1 MHLNA
6 EALVD
11 IAEGTRPESAAPHL
25 AACEACRAQL
35 RELRAMMSAAQDVDV
50 PEPSPLFWD
59 HLSSRVSEAVAA
71 EGDADARLPPARL
84 WRFGVPRRSSRGMAS
99 SEGGKPSRYV
109 VWQALGAVAACL
121 LIAIALG
128 SRLLAPAPVVSP
140 PTVVTVSPQVSVAD
154 AGSGLELIR
163 DISSDDDAS
172 LTVVASL
179 TDGLDMET
187 VREAG
192 LAPRGSAEHAVTH
205 MSEGELRE
213 LGRLLQ
219 EELAR
224 SGA

>member
-1 MHLNA
+1 
-6 EALVD
+6 
-11 IAEGTRPESAAPHL
+11 
-25 AACEACRAQL
+25 
-35 RELRAMMSAAQDVDV
+35 
-50 PEPSPLFWD
+50 
-59 HLSSRVSEAVAA
+59 
-71 EGDADARLPPARL
+71 
-84 WRFGVPRRSSRGMAS
+84 MAS
-99 SEGGKPSRYV
+99 SEGGSRYV
-109 VWQALGAVAACL
+109 VWQAIGAVAACL

-128 SRLLAPAPVVSP
+128 SRVRAPAPVFPPPPIGVAVSP
-140 PTVVTVSPQVSVAD
+140 AVSVAD
-154 AGSGLELIR
+154 AGAGRELIR

-219 EELAR
+219 EELTR

>member
-1 MHLNA
+1 MHLNT

-11 IAEGTRPESAAPHL
+11 IAEGTRPESAVPHL
-25 AACEACRAQL
+25 AACELCRAQV

-59 HLSSRVSEAVAA
+59 HLSSRVSRAVAE
-71 EGDADARLPPARL
+71 EGARRPFFAFL
-84 WRFGVPRRSSRGMAS
+84 RGRTFQASAFVAVMA
-99 SEGGKPSRYV
+99 
-109 VWQALGAVAACL
+109 L
-121 LIAIALG
+121 LIAVVLTP
-128 SRLLAPAPVVSP
+128 RPAPVPASIDAP
-140 PTVVTVSPQVSVAD
+140 AAGSVAD
-154 AGSGLELIR
+154 ADLGLELIR
-163 DISSDDDAS
+163 DVTSDDDAS

-179 TDGLDMET
+179 TDDVDMET
-187 VREAG
+187 AREAG

-205 MSEGELRE
+205 MSAGELRE

>member
-1 MHLNA
+1 MHLNT

-25 AACEACRAQL
+25 AACELCRAQV

-59 HLSSRVSEAVAA
+59 HLSSRVSQAVAE
-71 EGDADARLPPARL
+71 EGARVPFFSFLRNPRIARITRITQTRTFQASAFVAVMVLLLAVVLTPRIPA
-84 WRFGVPRRSSRGMAS
+84 
-99 SEGGKPSRYV
+99 PSP
-109 VWQALGAVAACL
+109 AA
-121 LIAIALG
+121 ID
-128 SRLLAPAPVVSP
+128 APAPG
-140 PTVVTVSPQVSVAD
+140 SVAEAD
-154 AGSGLELIR
+154 MGLELIR
-163 DISSDDDAS
+163 DLTSDDDAS

-179 TDGLDMET
+179 TDDVDMDT
-187 VREAG
+187 AREAG

-205 MSEGELRE
+205 MSAGELRE